1 MADHHS
7 RKRRRPAELGPP
19 PRWLNCPRKGAL
31 IAEKFLPFKTP
42 LSEIYDAQV
51 PEESRFPPSMLLDS
65 LTSYKLKMG
74 LWIDLTN
81 TDRFY
86 DPKVIEQREIRYLKL
101 QCRGHGECPSQ
112 EQTDTFIGICQRFIS
127 MNPLHIIGVHCT
139 HGFNRTGF
147 LIASYLVVNMSWS
160 IEAAVK
166 ALAEARPPGIYKA
179 DYLRE
184 LFKRYGDV
192 DDTPPPPP
200 RPSWCDEENE
210 DLDDDGNALGGDGG
224 GDGPVHKRRRR
235 EFTKKNPT
243 FMEGVSGVVPVTTQ
257 PKLLQIQRR
266 CQELC
271 HWESSGFPGSQ
282 PVSMDRQNIHKLRE
296 KEYMVSWKADGTRYM
311 MLIDGE
317 NEVYFIDRDN
327 CVFQVSNL
335 YFPRRKDRTQHIQE
349 TLVDGEMIIDEDNGR
364 KVPRYLIYDI
374 IRFQGEEVWGV
385 DFCRRLTCISREL
398 YEPRKAAMQE
408 GRINRDNEPFGVRHK
423 QFWDA
428 AVTYK
433 LLSDKFAQSMP
444 HELDGL
450 IFQPK
455 MDSYVCGRANDV
467 LKWKPP
473 HLNTIDFRLKITK
486 DSGPGVVPK
495 NIGLL
500 YVGGCDHPFGR
511 LKWAKQLKELD
522 NKIVECKIDG
532 SQWVLLRERTDK
544 SFPNSFS
551 TAEGVME
558 SIRNPVDKDYL
569 LNFIRQYGWRRKPTD
584 SELMPPPH
592 QVAQ

>member
-271 HWESSGFPGSQ
+271 HWE
-282 PVSMDRQNIHKLRE
+282 
-296 KEYMVSWKADGTRYM
+296 RYM

-455 MDSYVCGRANDV
+455 MDVSDPCSTSLGDLCNLR
-467 LKWKPP
+467 
-473 HLNTIDFRLKITK
+473 R
-486 DSGPGVVPK
+486 
-495 NIGLL
+495 GL
-500 YVGGCDHPFGR
+500 
-511 LKWAKQLKELD
+511 
-522 NKIVECKIDG
+522 
-532 SQWVLLRERTDK
+532 
-544 SFPNSFS
+544 SF
-551 TAEGVME
+551 
-558 SIRNPVDKDYL
+558 
-569 LNFIRQYGWRRKPTD
+569 FIAHC
-584 SELMPPPH
+584 E
-592 QVAQ
+592 

>member
-1 MADHHS
+1 MAEHNS
-7 RKRRRPAELGPP
+7 RKRRHPAELGPP
-19 PRWLNCPRKGAL
+19 PRWLNCPRKGSL

-42 LSEIYDAQV
+42 LSEVYDAQV

-65 LTSYKLKMG
+65 LTTHKLKMG

-86 DPKVIEQREIRYLKL
+86 DSKVIEQRDIRYLKL
-101 QCRGHGECPSQ
+101 QCRGHGECPS
-112 EQTDTFIGICQRFIS
+112 EDQTELFIRVCHRFIS

-160 IEAAVK
+160 IEAAVR
-166 ALAEARPPGIYKA
+166 AIAEARPPGIYKA

-192 DDTPPPPP
+192 DETPPAPP

-224 GDGPVHKRRRR
+224 GDGPVPTRRRR
-235 EFTKKNPT
+235 EFNKKNPT
-243 FMEGVSGVVPVTTQ
+243 FMEGVPGVVPITTQ

-282 PVSMDRQNIHKLRE
+282 PVSMDRENIKLLKE
-296 KEYMVSWKADGTRYM
+296 EYMVSWKADGTRYM

-327 CVFQVSNL
+327 CVFQVSGL
-335 YFPRRKDRTQHIQE
+335 CFPRRKDRSQHIQE
-349 TLVDGEMIIDEDNGR
+349 TLVDGEMIIDKDNGR
-364 KVPRYLIYDI
+364 DVPRYLIYDI
-374 IRFQGEEVWGV
+374 IRFQGEEVWKS
-385 DFCRRLTCISREL
+385 DFCKRLMCISNEL

-408 GRINRDNEPFGVRHK
+408 GRIKRESESFGVRQK

-428 AVTYK
+428 AFTYK

-455 MDSYVCGRANDV
+455 KDPYVFGRANHV

-486 DSGPGVVPK
+486 ETGQGLVPK
-495 NIGLL
+495 LIGQLF
-500 YVGGCDHPFGR
+500 VGGYDHPYGII
-511 LKWAKQLKELD
+511 KVNKQLRNMD
-522 NKIVECKIDG
+522 NKIIECKVDKG
-532 SQWVLLRERTDK
+532 GWTLLRERTDK

-558 SIRNPVDKDYL
+558 SIRNPVDKEFL
-569 LNFIRQYGWRRKPTD
+569 LSVIAAIDAERKDAD
-584 SELMPPPH
+584 SKRMPPP
-592 QVAQ
+592 QAVAQ